1 MDLVNM
7 VTAKQAEKAKESA
20 ELELRLVFLSQSGS
34 ETFEDSLLRF
44 AYVDSVKQLIDLEPG
59 PTVLVFNDDNLE
71 IAECLVK
78 FNKLFK
84 LEPVVMEGI
93 PGQVENAKFA
103 EAVFGAPTASYHRVV
118 GDLVEAER
126 RASLMTEQERAES
139 INAAERSRYTRK
151 DGSIKPLINFDH
163 SLPEEEVVEE
173 DAQSER

>member
-20 ELELRLVFLSQSGS
+20 DLELRLVFLSQAGN

-44 AYVDSVKQLIDLEPG
+44 LYVDSIKQLIDIEAG
-59 PTVLVFNDDNLE
+59 PVVLVFNDENLE
-71 IAECLVK
+71 LAECLVK
-78 FNKLFK
+78 YNKLFK

-93 PGQVENAKFA
+93 PGQVVNARFA
-103 EAVFGAPTASYHRVV
+103 EAVFGTPTASYHRVV
-118 GDLVEAER
+118 GDLLEAER
-126 RASLMTEQERAES
+126 RMALMTEQERAES

-163 SLPEEEVVEE
+163 NLSEEEVVEE
-173 DAQSER
+173 DVHDER